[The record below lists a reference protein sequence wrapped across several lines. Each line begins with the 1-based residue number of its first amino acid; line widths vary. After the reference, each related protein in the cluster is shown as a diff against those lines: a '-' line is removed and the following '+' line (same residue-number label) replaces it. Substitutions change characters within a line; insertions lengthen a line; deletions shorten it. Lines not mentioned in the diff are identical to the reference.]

1 MTDFSSL
8 QTKLNDLKAKIATNS
23 ISPVY
28 LGSILD
34 DVIALISSIDMTDYK
49 EDIRSALSTARTA
62 LAQAQK
68 ALAEKAD
75 NTTVQAVIRNVS
87 LLTPVKVESEAEMKR
102 MIEAGECVEGQ
113 FYYTEEV
120 D

>member
-49 EDIRSALSTARTA
+49 ED
-62 LAQAQK
+62 
-68 ALAEKAD
+68 